1 MDSAGE
7 VLLEASVVP
16 VLHDTTAASSFA
28 KEVSELDLK
37 LKELD
42 EQISTQKNL
51 MKNATKKIKQGAW
64 GKEMKE
70 VKKNKH
76 KRKNSDNAKDL
87 ENELVS
93 KLQIIYTEMQGTLT
107 ALAHQA
113 LETQSRLISSR
124 KLWIEL
130 LQKQVDERK
139 EKMRSMTVDV
149 AQVDPTLRIQTSSE
163 LEEFLEQQNALLRN
177 NLLDK
182 SLKLELI
189 RKSEKKISK
198 LKAFERE
205 LVSKFLGSFLSSRSS
220 KADLVEKNILFD
232 SSYDCELS
240 FKLEFSPIEFTLS
253 EVRQI
258 EAYEKELEKAGL
270 LLKLE
275 DIQLG
280 DVIGEGAYSLVR
292 QGWLQGKLVAV
303 KQLKTL
309 RSSTIKAFMREI
321 NALRVATQSPHVIKL
336 IGACTKNLKLCI
348 VTPYLKGGSI
358 HDLIYKKHVQF
369 TREQAFRLA
378 IETASGMQ
386 YLHEN
391 RIIHR
396 DLTPTNILLHPNENG
411 KSFIADFGIS
421 LFKEEKG
428 PMSIS
433 PKGHP
438 RYKAPEICRKQS
450 YTKKVDSFMFGTVL
464 YMLFSNKRPYEG
476 VDDAEV
482 AKKMAE
488 GQVPSMTEDIPE
500 DLQKLI
506 LRCWDLVPKNRPH
519 FDEILRIL
527 TREEAKKNFSSKN
540 KSLSAPSI
548 DTRKVK
554 SLINKEKKNF
564 NEHNKIIV

>member
-1 MDSAGE
+1 MKMDSAGE
-7 VLLEASVVP
+7 VLREASVVP

-28 KEVSELDLK
+28 KEVRELDLK

-205 LVSKFLGSFLSSRSS
+205 LVSKVNL
-220 KADLVEKNILFD
+220 
-232 SSYDCELS
+232 C
-240 FKLEFSPIEFTLS
+240 
-253 EVRQI
+253 RQI
-258 EAYEKELEKAGL
+258 
-270 LLKLE
+270 
-275 DIQLG
+275 
-280 DVIGEGAYSLVR
+280 
-292 QGWLQGKLVAV
+292 
-303 KQLKTL
+303 
-309 RSSTIKAFMREI
+309 
-321 NALRVATQSPHVIKL
+321 
-336 IGACTKNLKLCI
+336 
-348 VTPYLKGGSI
+348 
-358 HDLIYKKHVQF
+358 
-369 TREQAFRLA
+369 
-378 IETASGMQ
+378 
-386 YLHEN
+386 
-391 RIIHR
+391 
-396 DLTPTNILLHPNENG
+396 
-411 KSFIADFGIS
+411 
-421 LFKEEKG
+421 
-428 PMSIS
+428 
-433 PKGHP
+433 
-438 RYKAPEICRKQS
+438 
-450 YTKKVDSFMFGTVL
+450 
-464 YMLFSNKRPYEG
+464 
-476 VDDAEV
+476 
-482 AKKMAE
+482 
-488 GQVPSMTEDIPE
+488 
-500 DLQKLI
+500 
-506 LRCWDLVPKNRPH
+506 
-519 FDEILRIL
+519 
-527 TREEAKKNFSSKN
+527 
-540 KSLSAPSI
+540 
-548 DTRKVK
+548 
-554 SLINKEKKNF
+554 
-564 NEHNKIIV
+564 